1 MRSPRHRSGNQETS
15 LHGGWKRRAG
25 SEVLTWS
32 NYTASTL
39 ASGNGR
45 KHRLHRND
53 CDRARVELF
62 TFQPHRKSEFSRRL
76 CTKVLA
82 SQRGRCEVSP
92 RRVLYMADYRVNRG
106 ESQEDQ
112 FTAAIENTTS
122 KVPSSAFLALA
133 LASMA
138 VSATYQA
145 LSRKH
150 ESLFI
155 GQWAAPFLLLGI
167 YNKMVKQHGSDGR
180 NSERNQ
186 GTQSNSEEFSS
197 YRSPERSFS
206 QTAGI

>member
-1 MRSPRHRSGNQETS
+1 MT
-15 LHGGWKRRAG
+15 
-25 SEVLTWS
+25 
-32 NYTASTL
+32 
-39 ASGNGR
+39 
-45 KHRLHRND
+45 
-53 CDRARVELF
+53 
-62 TFQPHRKSEFSRRL
+62 
-76 CTKVLA
+76 
-82 SQRGRCEVSP
+82 
-92 RRVLYMADYRVNRG
+92 DYRVNRG

-180 NSERNQ
+180 KQGGSGSE
-186 GTQSNSEEFSS
+186 GFSS
-197 YRSPERSFS
+197 YSSPERSFS
-206 QTAGI
+206 QSSGI